1 MIGATPTYYDPDQ
14 DSQPQAPNYQHWI
27 DSQAQSQLTYP
38 NTSYPPQP
46 SVSTSR
52 TQRPMQSQ
60 APRHTNHYQFVA
72 SHHQPPAPPPPPQ
85 SSDTTPYGFFD
96 NQNPTFNTAQRPPG
110 VTSNWTQQPSV
121 GFGQP
126 PPSSED
132 PYTLLTEQFFP
143 VAVTHPSAQQ
153 PQQQYLSPVD
163 HPTPGVPRTPVSDAT
178 LQSRQSISPAWT
190 DNQPLPPPGP
200 GLPNAPTGSVIF
212 QQTSPKSGKR
222 TQGKTKQRKRQ
233 KSETDTDDDDDVVGS
248 NVGANMPR
256 PNRL

>member
-1 MIGATPTYYDPDQ
+1 MIGATPTFYDPEQ
-14 DSQPQAPNYQHWI
+14 DSQPQAQNYQHWI
-27 DSQAQSQLTYP
+27 DRQAQSQLTYP
-38 NTSYPPQP
+38 NTSYPQP
-46 SVSTSR
+46 SVSASR

-72 SHHQPPAPPPPPQ
+72 SHHQPPPAPAPQ
-85 SSDTTPYGFFD
+85 STDTTYGFFEH
-96 NQNPTFNTAQRPPG
+96 PTVNTTQRQSG
-110 VTSNWTQQPSV
+110 VTSNWAQQPSV

-126 PPSSED
+126 PPSSDD

-153 PQQQYLSPVD
+153 PQQQYSSPVD
-163 HPTPGVPRTPVSDAT
+163 HLTPGVPHTPVSDAT

-190 DNQPLPPPGP
+190 DNQPLPPPGT
-200 GLPNAPTGSVIF
+200 GLPNPPTGSVIF
-212 QQTSPKSGKR
+212 QQTSPKPGKR
-222 TQGKTKQRKRQ
+222 AQGKTKQRKRQ
-233 KSETDTDDDDDVVGS
+233 KSETDTDDDDDVVGP